1 MSIRSIVALAVAVA
15 LAACGDN
22 GGPAVASPDQ
32 LQLRIVSG
40 DRQVARVAE
49 AAASQHVGLYRTAA
63 TVPDNVLPEPLVA
76 RILIDGAPP
85 QASLVSGDP
94 TGPRFA
100 VLPPN
105 VAVTFRVIQPQNAGD
120 RHCGA
125 SFIDAAVPDD
135 SGYVVTFW
143 ERGTYAGEC
152 RMEVRLVVDQTPRVD
167 TAFIATFEPGPAHT
181 VELLCISSCPP
192 MAAGDTLDLR
202 SLIHVVLDLWRNPID
217 PATIPDSEVGWAW
230 YNALADVPD
239 PEEPEGTGW
248 LTVVPDTI
256 PAQYRGI
263 LIWVQG
269 VFAGGPLI
277 GSPD

>member
-1 MSIRSIVALAVAVA
+1 MSARAETGPHCRCVRLTCPVLSSRCILCTDPHLGGVTMLRRVSVLALALALA

-22 GGPAVASPDQ
+22 GGPTVASPDQ

-40 DRQVARVAE
+40 DRLVARVAE
-49 AAASQHVGLYRTAA
+49 AAASQNVGLYRTAA

-76 RILIDGAPP
+76 RILIDGAPT

-105 VAVTFRVIQPQNAGD
+105 VAVIFRVIQPQNAGN

-143 ERGTYAGEC
+143 EKGTRAGEC
-152 RMEVRLVVDQTPRVD
+152 RMQVRLVVDRQPRV
-167 TAFIATFEPGPAHT
+167 
-181 VELLCISSCPP
+181 
-192 MAAGDTLDLR
+192 
-202 SLIHVVLDLWRNPID
+202 
-217 PATIPDSEVGWAW
+217 
-230 YNALADVPD
+230 
-239 PEEPEGTGW
+239 
-248 LTVVPDTI
+248 
-256 PAQYRGI
+256 
-263 LIWVQG
+263 
-269 VFAGGPLI
+269 
-277 GSPD
+277 